1 MADSAWHLER
11 VSADRLRLNGDL
23 KFSVIMQVRA
33 AMEKA
38 LAAQQGPVV
47 VDLSGVA
54 RVDSS
59 ALSLWLCVLRIAEE
73 GGFDMRAEN
82 VPSDLSSI
90 AQLVGLENY
99 LS

>member
-1 MADSAWHLER
+1 MADTAWSLER
-11 VSADRLRLNGDL
+11 SSPDRLRLGGDL

-33 AMEKA
+33 ALEKA
-38 LAAQQGPVV
+38 LASQQGSVT
-47 VDLSGVA
+47 VDLSGVGK
-54 RVDSS
+54 VDSS

-73 GGFDMRAEN
+73 KGFEMRVEN
-82 VPSDLSSI
+82 VPPDLSSI